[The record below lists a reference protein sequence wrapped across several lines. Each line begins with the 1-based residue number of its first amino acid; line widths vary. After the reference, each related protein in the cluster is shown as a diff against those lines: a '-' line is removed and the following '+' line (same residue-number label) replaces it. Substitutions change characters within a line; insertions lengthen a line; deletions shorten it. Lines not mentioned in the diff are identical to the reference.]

1 MTRGMTEVEPIL
13 KCFMISIPWFIT
25 GRRVNN
31 WIIIIFFNQTTYA
44 LKPQVSEFKIYSFR
58 CFLAEKQNI

>member
-1 MTRGMTEVEPIL
+1 MTRGMTEVEPML

-31 WIIIIFFNQTTYA
+31 WIIFFFNQTTYA

-58 CFLAEKQNI
+58 HFLAKKQNI